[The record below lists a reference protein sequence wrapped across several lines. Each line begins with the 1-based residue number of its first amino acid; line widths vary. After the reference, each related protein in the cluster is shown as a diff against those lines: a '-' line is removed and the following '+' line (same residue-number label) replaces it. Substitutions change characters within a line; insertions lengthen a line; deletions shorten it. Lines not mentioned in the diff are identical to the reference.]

1 MIKIKTRKCQPV
13 NVTNSDQSYT
23 ETIASGG
30 LLVLPDTTIEVNGLS
45 QGSVVAVA
53 TLDIQLSNIDG
64 VVTPLSVTQ
73 TGNDLSVVLPTTV
86 CPPAIQRSTA
96 TLMRTGQ
103 TVSMIS
109 GDDGDDPTGRSASF
123 FVLNEVPLMNDG
135 SPTINSTTNRFTD
148 SLGGQ
153 TYANNIVI
161 DWSTF
166 NGVTVLGY
174 HRTSL
179 IMTTPRTLAQA
190 IADAQAF
197 TVSGYSGFKI
207 PNRRELENILYYGGT
222 GPQPQCLVYPAPY
235 NVAFNFFS
243 LSLWTRTN
251 IGTGLNAYQISS
263 ISGQVIEFARTN
275 VRGALYVRYFTVNGT
290 SPLT

>member
-96 TLMRTGQ
+96 TLMKTGQ
-103 TVSMIS
+103 TTSYRT
-109 GDDGDDPTGRSASF
+109 GDDGDIEAGRESDFLTLDSA
-123 FVLNEVPLMNDG
+123 PLHNDG
-135 SPTINSTTNRFTD
+135 TATINTTTNRFTD
-148 SLGGQ
+148 TLGGQ
-153 TYANNIVI
+153 TYANDIVL
-161 DWSTF
+161 DWSTW
-166 NGVTVLGY
+166 NGSTLLGWY
-174 HRTSL
+174 KSSTIISL
-179 IMTTPRTLAQA
+179 TWNGAIDWA
-190 IADAQAF
+190 IALSVDLFTTGWFLPNLMQFISISKTEDAQQFNYFPFNLTLSHF
-197 TVSGYSGFKI
+197 TSNTSKRSIGTAYLISSNSDALAREYSKTL
-207 PNRRELENILYYGGT
+207 NRNTQLATRTFNLSTSNIL
-222 GPQPQCLVYPAPY
+222 
-235 NVAFNFFS
+235 S
-243 LSLWTRTN
+243 
-251 IGTGLNAYQISS
+251 
-263 ISGQVIEFARTN
+263 
-275 VRGALYVRYFTVNGT
+275 
-290 SPLT
+290 